1 MRATLIV
8 LGLLLVLGAGLVY
21 VASSGAGAS
30 ARATVASQLSHAL
43 GREVHVRRLAG
54 DPLRG
59 IELDDVRIGPRPGE
73 PGNFLTVPRI
83 VLRFRPLPLLIDLLR
98 GRGPTSSLSTIELD
112 HPHLIL
118 ARDAKAHWNFPEFPP
133 PRQHGPGLAAFTGTI
148 ELREATVVFS
158 DSWDKPTA
166 FVAHFERVTGTIS
179 WERTPQLRLDLDA
192 VHTDGRTPAL
202 IHVAGTVLPSAEL
215 ADLTLTL
222 RGASTAYW
230 GWYVAPIDRL
240 QWVGGTVDGELHVL
254 LSRWGT
260 ETVGDYRGRLQL
272 HEGRALLLPQ
282 RVALSEIEGPVV
294 VDNTRAMTDGLT
306 LTVERSP
313 VWLRG
318 EVTHVGGPRVD
329 LAVRS
334 DSLDLTT
341 LRHLVSP
348 ATALQIT
355 GRAGGEVRVSGS
367 EASLL
372 VEGKVVDATGR
383 VNGQTFSSLSTQV
396 QYYGGVLVLHDATV
410 ALGGGRARGY
420 ARLDLPTREV
430 FVLADLD
437 GVGAHVADDG
447 GLTAIPLQ
455 GATSGFVALSG
466 TPQALVGQ
474 ARLSLTQGMIAGLA
488 VDRADMIVGFDH
500 GTVQLDRFEARSGPA
515 LVHARGTVVQG
526 GPVDVAVVATD
537 LNLRSLGAQL
547 GPPGWF
553 AGTADLVGRVAGTAE
568 SPVLSGQLDA
578 RDGRLGP
585 VPFDEALGRIEVSEN
600 RLQTPGIALKDG
612 VGRYE
617 AAGEIVWMDPGRVD
631 LTIQAYRMSAQRL
644 LDIAKVPLD
653 MSGEVEGTARVTG
666 TLRAPLADG
675 SVALTSGRVQGQQVD
690 RASAAFRWT
699 RSTVYLDDAL
709 LEVEGSR
716 IAMRGSVDQHG
727 RLALEVSAKD
737 FNLRGVTAFRSGAMR
752 VEGAVDLTGTMG
764 GTLSAPLV
772 TAQIA
777 STSLQ
782 LNGQP
787 IERAEGTVRYERSR
801 VVLTPLTLSQ
811 AGGDLRLSGTV
822 LFAEDPVMDLRMD
835 ATQARLA
842 TLLALGRVRVPFA
855 LDGGV
860 DGSITLTGRLSNPT
874 AALAA
879 ELTDGVL
886 GEHPIPHAAVT
897 ATFGNR
903 AVFLRTFQVAL
914 EQGTLIGAGRVDLS
928 GTSDLELSGQG
939 FNLDMLRPLLG
950 FQPPLGGQ
958 IEFTLQVSGPPSD
971 PLVGLSAAVGAGR
984 VGAMAFDRLVV
995 QAYYQGGQVHIE
1007 QGLLGQDQHR
1017 VEVVG
1022 TFPVDLPHLVVDET
1036 QPIDLHASLL
1046 SADLSLF
1053 EVLTNR
1059 IERAQGPLSGDVFL
1073 TGTIQ
1078 QPQLEGSLVVSG
1090 GTVKLRDVDPALTGL
1105 QGEVALAGSEI
1116 RITGLRAEA
1125 GDGTLA
1131 LTGTVGLARFKP
1143 DRLALDLDAS
1153 NARVQYAPSVD
1164 GVFDG
1169 TLRLE
1174 GPLDHPA
1181 VTGSIVFSHG
1191 DIFVPSGRGRTEPSP
1206 DIGPVMDLTLSA
1218 GEGVWV
1224 NLGRLR
1230 LQVQGS
1236 VHSAGA
1242 WPRPQLAGEVESLRG
1257 TFSAFNSTFTLTEG
1271 RATFAEVRGTTPYVD
1286 ARAETTIQVVTLIG
1300 SDRRI
1305 DPVRVFVH
1313 VYGTPDEL
1321 VVDLTSD
1328 PSLPQDRI
1336 LAGLAGRVGVTRLM
1350 GGSGVQSV
1358 LQSEVGTAVFGTVG
1372 RAVGEAFGLEEF
1384 TIVYDAE
1391 QPLLLRVGTSVVRNV
1406 YMTMTS
1412 ELGVNPRHV
1421 WALEYRF
1428 TPIMLVSFSVSNQGD
1443 YDVFYRI
1450 TYRF

>member
-1 MRATLIV
+1 MRVTLIV

-30 ARATVASQLSHAL
+30 ARATVASQLSQAL

-59 IELDDVRIGPRPGE
+59 IEMDDVRIGPRPGE
-73 PGNFLTVPRI
+73 PGNFLVVPRI
-83 VLRFRPLPLLIDLLR
+83 VLRFRPVPLLIDLLR

-133 PRQHGPGLAAFTGTI
+133 PRQHTPGLAAFTGTV
-148 ELREATVVFS
+148 ELREATVLFS
-158 DSWDKPTA
+158 DSWDKPTP

-179 WERTPQLRLDLDA
+179 WEHAPQLHVDLDT

-202 IHVAGTVLPSAEL
+202 IHAVGTVLPSAEL

-222 RGASTAYW
+222 RGASAGYW
-230 GWYVAPIDRL
+230 GWYVAPVDRL
-240 QWVGGTVDGELHVL
+240 QWVGGTVDGELRVL

-260 ETVGDYRGRLQL
+260 DTAGDIRGRLQI
-272 HEGRALLLPQ
+272 HDGRAILLPQ
-282 RVALSEIEGPVV
+282 RVALTDIEGPVV

-306 LTVERSP
+306 MTVERSP

-318 EVTHVGGPRVD
+318 EVAHVGGPRVD

-334 DSLDLTT
+334 VSMDLAT
-341 LRHLVSP
+341 LRRLVSP
-348 ATALQIT
+348 ATGLQIS
-355 GRAGGEVRVSGS
+355 GRVGGEVRVSGS

-372 VEGKVVDATGR
+372 VEGKVTDAAGR
-383 VNGQTFSSLSTQV
+383 VNGQTFSNLSTQV

-410 ALGGGRARGY
+410 AVGGGHARGY
-420 ARLDLPTREV
+420 ARIALPTREL

-437 GVGAHVADDG
+437 RVGAHVADDG

-455 GATSGFVALSG
+455 GPTSGFVALSG

-474 ARLSLTQGMIAGLA
+474 ARLSLTQGMIAGLT
-488 VDRADMIVGFDH
+488 VDRADMIVGFNQ

-526 GPVDVAVVATD
+526 GPVDLAVVATD
-537 LNLRSLGAQL
+537 LNLRNLGTQL
-547 GPPGWF
+547 GPPGWL
-553 AGTADLVGRVAGTAE
+553 AGTADIVGRVAGTAD

-585 VPFDEALGRIEVSEN
+585 VPFDQALGRIQVSEN
-600 RLQTPGIALKDG
+600 RFQTPGIALRDG

-631 LTIQAYRMSAQRL
+631 LTIQAHRISAQRL

-653 MSGEVEGTARVTG
+653 MTGEVDGTARVTG

-690 RASAAFRWT
+690 RASAVFRWT
-699 RSTVYLDDAL
+699 RSTLYLDDAL

-737 FNLRGVTAFRSGAMR
+737 FNLRGVTAFRTGAMR

-764 GTLSAPLV
+764 GTLAAPLV
-772 TAQIA
+772 SAAIA

-801 VVLTPLTLSQ
+801 VVLTPLTLFQ

-835 ATQARLA
+835 AHQTRLA
-842 TLLALGRVRVPFA
+842 TLLAMGRARVPFT
-855 LDGGV
+855 LDGAV
-860 DGSITLTGRLSNPT
+860 DGSITLTGRLSNPS

-886 GEHPIPHAAVT
+886 GVHPISHAAVT

-903 AVFLRTFQVAL
+903 AVFLRTMQVAL
-914 EQGTLIGAGRVDLS
+914 DQGTLIGAGRVDLS
-928 GTSDLELSGQG
+928 GTSELELSGQG
-939 FNLDMLRPLLG
+939 FDLDALRPLVG

-958 IEFTLQVSGPPSD
+958 VEFTLQVSGPPSD

-995 QAYYQGGQVHIE
+995 QAYYQAGQVHIE
-1007 QGLLGQDQHR
+1007 QGLLAQDQHR
-1017 VEVVG
+1017 VEVLG
-1022 TFPVDLPHLVVDET
+1022 TLPVDLPHLVIDET
-1036 QPIDLHASLL
+1036 RPIDLHASLL
-1046 SADLSLF
+1046 SADLSLLGA
-1053 EVLTNR
+1053 LTNR
-1059 IERAQGPLSGDVFL
+1059 IERAQGPLSGDVSL
-1073 TGTIQ
+1073 TGTML
-1078 QPQLEGSLVVSG
+1078 QPRLEGALAVNG
-1090 GTVKLRDVDPALTGL
+1090 GTVKLRDLDPALTGL
-1105 QGEVALAGSEI
+1105 QGEVALAGSEV
-1116 RITGLRAEA
+1116 RITALRAQA

-1143 DRLALDLDAS
+1143 DRLALDLEAS
-1153 NARVQYAPSVD
+1153 GARVQYAPNID

-1169 TLRLE
+1169 TVRLE

-1181 VTGSIVFSHG
+1181 VSGSIVFSHG
-1191 DIFVPSGRGRTEPSP
+1191 DLFVPSGRGQTEPTL
-1206 DIGPVMDLTLSA
+1206 DAGPVLDLRLAA

-1230 LQVQGS
+1230 LQVEGS
-1236 VHSAGA
+1236 VHAAGA
-1242 WPRPQLAGEVESLRG
+1242 WQRPQLAGEVDSLRG

-1271 RATFAEVRGTTPYVD
+1271 RATFAEIRGTTPYVD

-1328 PSLPQDRI
+1328 PTLPQDRI

-1350 GGSGVQSV
+1350 GGTGVQSV

-1391 QPLLLRVGTSVVRNV
+1391 QPLLLRVGASVVRNV

-1421 WALEYRF
+1421 WAMEYRF
-1428 TPIMLVSFSVSNQGD
+1428 TPIMLVSFSVSNQGT
-1443 YDVFYRI
+1443 YDVLYRI